1 MTTITVDLPDDIAE
15 KARREGLL
23 STQAI
28 RELIEEA
35 TRISAMNRLKGMWQ
49 AVPAGQQELDAP
61 TADELQAIIRAV
73 RRQRMA

>member
-1 MTTITVDLPDDIAE
+1 MTIITVDLPDDIAE
-15 KARREGLL
+15 KARHEGLL

-35 TRISAMNRLKGMWQ
+35 TRISAMKRLKGMWQ
-49 AVPAGQQELDAP
+49 TVPADQQDLDAP
-61 TADELQAIIRAV
+61 TSDELQAIIRAV